1 MTNDEWGARNINPCA
16 LVFGRLREEIGQKK
30 SALRGARFQKWNGD
44 GRGPQRIR
52 SIARERLISLVILR

>member
-30 SALRGARFQKWNGD
+30 ARSGERAFKNGMETGGGLSASGA
-44 GRGPQRIR
+44 
-52 SIARERLISLVILR
+52 SRENA